1 MRVIGY
7 GYTYHMENYF
17 AKLLLTSELDDPIYF
32 AKVHHEISELEKQ
45 RVSHFNQF
53 GPINSEYITLMGE
66 LNMAYL
72 RANDS
77 TNELEVAKQIYE
89 STLALYGEY
98 NDLTIEAQIALASSY
113 LDDGRIKESQEIA
126 NTLLKRDWS
135 SENGP
140 AYDLYLDTI
149 CLQADIHHKK
159 ELFEKE
165 LPLRL
170 HVMSILEEFGGSAN
184 NQTIMARTA
193 VAFCLE
199 RMKRYREALDH
210 YIVIRSYLDAEKTFS
225 TDAER
230 IGLMAHIARC
240 YHKIGNEEDSLTSY
254 QWALKESIELFGHAA
269 PLTVKMKKL
278 TGIDRQG

>member
-113 LDDGRIKESQEIA
+113 LDDGRIKE
-126 NTLLKRDWS
+126 
-135 SENGP
+135 
-140 AYDLYLDTI
+140 
-149 CLQADIHHKK
+149 
-159 ELFEKE
+159 
-165 LPLRL
+165 
-170 HVMSILEEFGGSAN
+170 
-184 NQTIMARTA
+184 
-193 VAFCLE
+193 
-199 RMKRYREALDH
+199 
-210 YIVIRSYLDAEKTFS
+210 
-225 TDAER
+225 
-230 IGLMAHIARC
+230 
-240 YHKIGNEEDSLTSY
+240 
-254 QWALKESIELFGHAA
+254 
-269 PLTVKMKKL
+269 
-278 TGIDRQG
+278 